1 MHGIETN
8 SARTWTASERDE
20 EPRGRARNWLRD
32 EDMLPRILPQARI
45 LFYEYNSNC
54 YSDNAQEID
63 ILGLGESFLAML
75 EAAKDNGIGKRS
87 LLFIGSCFGGIVVAQ
102 VCPPAFTTLGSYMLL
117 MSLLTMILLAGT
129 SHSQSTTRLSHKP
142 SEINH
147 RCCVSRYPLARNGN
161 S

>member
-1 MHGIETN
+1 M
-8 SARTWTASERDE
+8 RTWTAHERDE

-32 EDMLPRILPQARI
+32 EDMLPHILPQARI
-45 LFYEYNSNC
+45 FLYEYNSNC

-75 EAAKDNGIGKRS
+75 DAAEDNGIGKRS

-102 VCPPAFTTLGSYMLL
+102 VCLPAFSTLGSYMLL
-117 MSLLTMILLAGT
+117 ICLLTMTLLAGT
-129 SHSQSTTRLSHKP
+129 SQILSTTRLTHKP
-142 SEINH
+142 SDINH
-147 RCCVSRYPLARNGN
+147 RCYVSRYPLARNGN